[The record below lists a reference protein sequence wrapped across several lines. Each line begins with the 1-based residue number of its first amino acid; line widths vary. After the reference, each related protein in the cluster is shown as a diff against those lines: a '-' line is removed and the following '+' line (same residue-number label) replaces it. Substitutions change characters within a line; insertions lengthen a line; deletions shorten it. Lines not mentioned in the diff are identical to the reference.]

1 MARSVPE
8 KIKTKGGHRPRARIH
23 ATWSPIGQKMRR
35 TAMVRGLGAALAVL
49 LVLGLAADAYA
60 QSFFDSLPTI
70 QGLDSAAFAGDT
82 VITDRNG
89 VLLAD
94 VGNHGDHRLAVKLK
108 DVSPIMIQATV
119 AIEDKGFYTN
129 PGFDFAGIVRAA
141 FDNLKAGHVV
151 GGGSTITQQLAKQQ
165 FLTPEQ
171 TVSRKIK
178 ELALSFELAQA
189 YSKNQI
195 MELYLNKSFYGSQS
209 YGVEAAAESYFH
221 IPASKLSLAQSA
233 VLAGL
238 PQAPTE
244 WNPVLHPDAAKLR
257 QTEVLQAM
265 VRSNFISQ
273 EDMDKALA
281 EKLDYQAPI
290 NSFLAPHFVDY
301 VLAELRQLGFQPGV
315 QQLNVK
321 TTLDYHMQQIGE
333 SVVRYNL
340 AAKPGHSCY
349 NSGAPNGWPYTS
361 EAGAACW
368 DPRGQLS
375 SGLIAEDP
383 KTGEILVMVGSPNY
397 NDIASGG
404 QINHTTIPRNM
415 GSSMKPYTYGAVINA
430 RAATVDTP
438 VYDGPSPLVYKDAY
452 STTPIY
458 NYDHR
463 THGVLPLKKA
473 MGNSLNI
480 AAVKVELSIG
490 VPAVL
495 TYMRNLGLNPQIP
508 IPNTPDY
515 RVGNLDEYGPSL
527 TLGGYPI
534 TLLQHVSGIAT
545 YADMGIYH
553 TPEAV
558 ITVADSHSQVLYQ
571 THENQR
577 ARLAL
582 DPAVAFI
589 MAQIMADD
597 QNRCMIFGCNSALHW
612 KDRMVAAK
620 TGTTDSFKDAV
631 TIAFTPNLAV
641 GVWVGDVLNNN
652 YVMIQGSD
660 GVFVASP
667 AVHSF
672 VSQALAGV
680 PGTNWYTP
688 PPGVVAGANN
698 SWFLSDT
705 RSVAKLPGDNPPS
718 PTPPAV
724 DFTVPP
730 DPGTGPVLASPQPS
744 PTALPICPNPT
755 KIWPNC

>member
-1 MARSVPE
+1 MSRNVPA
-8 KIKTKGGHRPRARIH
+8 KILTKGGHRPRARIH
-23 ATWSPIGQKMRR
+23 AAWSPIGQRLRR
-35 TAMVRGLGAALAVL
+35 NATLRGLGVVLAVL
-49 LVLGLAADAYA
+49 LVIGFAADAYA
-60 QSFFDSLPTI
+60 QSFFDSLPSI

-82 VITDRNG
+82 IITDRNG

-94 VGNHGDHRLAVKLK
+94 VGNHGDHRLAVKLRN
-108 DVSPIMIQATV
+108 VAPVMVQATV

-129 PGFDFAGIVRAA
+129 PGFDLAGIIRAA
-141 FDNLKAGHVV
+141 FDNLRAGHVV

-165 FLTPEQ
+165 FLTPDQ

-178 ELALSFELAQA
+178 ELALAYELAQT
-189 YSKNQI
+189 YSKDQI

-209 YGVEAAAESYFH
+209 YGIEAAAESYFH
-221 IPASKLSLAQSA
+221 MPASKLDLAQSA

-244 WNPVLHPDAAKLR
+244 WNPVLHPDAATLR

-265 VRSNFISQ
+265 VRSNFITQ
-273 EDMDKALA
+273 EDMDKALQ
-281 EKLDYQAPI
+281 EKLTYQAPI

-321 TTLDYHMQQIGE
+321 TTLDLHMQQIGE
-333 SVVRYNL
+333 SVVSSNL
-340 AAKPGHSCY
+340 SANLFRDRK
-349 NSGAPNGWPYTS
+349 
-361 EAGAACW
+361 
-368 DPRGQLS
+368 GQLS
-375 SGLIAEDP
+375 SGMIAEDP

-397 NDIASGG
+397 NSVGG
-404 QINHTTIPRNM
+404 QINFTTIPRNM

-452 STTPIY
+452 STTKIY
-458 NYDHR
+458 NYDGR

-495 TYMRNLGLNPQIP
+495 SYMRNLNVRPRYVIANPDGSFGGYDANAP
-508 IPNTPDY
+508 A
-515 RVGNLDEYGPSL
+515 DEYGPSL

-534 TLLQHVSGIAT
+534 TLLEHVSGIAT
-545 YADMGIYH
+545 YADMGLYH
-553 TPEAV
+553 SPESILAV
-558 ITVADSHSQVLYQ
+558 TDSRGQNLYT
-571 THENQR
+571 THAEQR
-577 ARLAL
+577 ARQAL
-582 DPAVAFI
+582 DPGVAFI

-612 KDRMVAAK
+612 KDRIVAAK
-620 TGTTDSFKDAV
+620 TGTTDNFKDAV

-641 GVWVGDVLNNN
+641 GLWVGDILDNRFAMVA
-652 YVMIQGSD
+652 GSD

-667 AVHSF
+667 GVHTF

-680 PGTNWYTP
+680 PGNIWYTP
-688 PPGVVAGANN
+688 PPGVVAGPNN
-698 SWFLSDT
+698 SWFLGDT
-705 RSVAKLPGDNPPS
+705 TNIPKLPGDNPPS
-718 PTPPAV
+718 PTPSPV
-724 DFTVPP
+724 NYNVPP
-730 DPGTGPVLASPQPS
+730 DPGTGPILASPCPS
-744 PTALPICPNPT
+744 PLPSPPPFGC
-755 KIWPNC
+755 

>member
-1 MARSVPE
+1 
-8 KIKTKGGHRPRARIH
+8 
-23 ATWSPIGQKMRR
+23 MRR
-35 TAMVRGLGAALAVL
+35 TTTLRGLGAVLAIL
-49 LVLGLAADAYA
+49 LVLGFAADAYA
-60 QSFFDSLPTI
+60 QSFFDTLPSI

-82 VITDRNG
+82 IITDRNG

-108 DVSPIMIQATV
+108 DVAPVMVQATV

-129 PGFDFAGIVRAA
+129 QGIDLAGIIRAA
-141 FDNLKAGHVV
+141 LDNLRAGRVV

-178 ELALSFELAQA
+178 ELALSYELAQT
-189 YSKNQI
+189 YSKDQI

-221 IPASKLSLAQSA
+221 IPASKLTLAQSA

-244 WNPVLHPDAAKLR
+244 WNPVLHPDSAKLR
-257 QTEVLQAM
+257 QTEVLRAM
-265 VRSNFISQ
+265 VRSNFITQ
-273 EDMDKALA
+273 EAMDQAVA
-281 EKLDYQAPI
+281 EKLVYQAPV

-333 SVVRYNL
+333 SIVSSNL
-340 AAKPGHSCY
+340 AG
-349 NSGAPNGWPYTS
+349 NLWR
-361 EAGAACW
+361 
-368 DPRGQLS
+368 DPQGQLS
-375 SGLIAEDP
+375 SGLLAEDP
-383 KTGEILVMVGSPNY
+383 KTGEIKVMVGSPNY
-397 NDIASGG
+397 NSVGG
-404 QINHTTIPRNM
+404 QYNYTTIARNM

-438 VYDGPSPLVYKDAY
+438 VYDGPSPLIYKDAY
-452 STTPIY
+452 STTQIY

-495 TYMRNLGLNPQIP
+495 TYMRNLGVNPRIP
-508 IPNTPDY
+508 VDDLTY
-515 RVGNLDEYGPSL
+515 RMGNLDEYGPSL

-534 TLLQHVSGIAT
+534 TLLEHVGGIAT
-545 YADMGIYH
+545 YADMGVYH
-553 TPEAV
+553 TPES
-558 ITVADSHSQVLYQ
+558 ILTVTDSHGKNLY
-571 THENQR
+571 TTKAELR
-577 ARLAL
+577 ARQAVSPAL
-582 DPAVAFI
+582 AFI

-612 KDRMVAAK
+612 SDRVVAAK
-620 TGTTDSFKDAV
+620 TGTTDNFKDAV
-631 TIAFTPNLAV
+631 TIAFTPDLAV
-641 GVWVGDVLNNN
+641 GLWVGDILSNKYTMVNN
-652 YVMIQGSD
+652 SD
-660 GVFVASP
+660 GIYVASP

-680 PGTNWYTP
+680 PGTNWYYP

-698 SWFLSDT
+698 SWFLTDT
-705 RSVAKLPGDNPPS
+705 TNVAKLPGDNPPS
-718 PTPPAV
+718 PPAPAPNYPP
-724 DFTVPP
+724 VPP
-730 DPGTGPVLASPQPS
+730 DPGTGPVLANPAPT
-744 PTALPICPNPT
+744 PTAAPVCPNPIN
-755 KIWPNC
+755 IWPNC